1 MTIDQLAP
9 KARGRRGRRREGGA
23 TSPAIVQRPFA
34 QLKRT
39 YPAVALISDDQVE
52 AIHQASLKLLSET
65 GLDVLHEEARAVMKK
80 AGADV
85 RDGEERVRF
94 DPDLINEAIA
104 GVPSEFTLHA
114 RNAQHNLTMGGNN
127 IVFNMMASAPNCSDT
142 DRGRRAGNQEDFRNF
157 LRLAQMHNV
166 LHVTGGYPVEPV
178 DIHASIRHL
187 DCIQDYITLTD
198 KAYCVYSLGEERVSD
213 AIEMT
218 RIAHGLTHDQLRDQ
232 ACMFSIINTNSPL
245 QLDIPMMQGV
255 MALSEMGQPVVITP
269 FTLAGA
275 MAPVTIAGAVT
286 LQNAEALA
294 GVAFSQMVRPG
305 APVMYGGFTSNVD
318 MKTGSPAFGTPE
330 YMKAQHIGGQLA
342 RRYGIPYRS
351 SNVCAANTVDSQAAY
366 EAVFSLWGA
375 INGGANMLMHGAG
388 WLEGGLCCS
397 YEKVMLDIDLLQMVT
412 EFLQPV
418 STSPEDLA
426 LDAINEVGPAGHFF
440 GTEHTQVRYRD
451 AFYSPILSDWRNFE
465 TWQEAGSPI
474 AIERANAEWKKRLAA
489 YEAPALD
496 PAIRDELDAFVAKR
510 KAEGGAATGF

>member
-1 MTIDQLAP
+1 MATDHMT
-9 KARGRRGRRREGGA
+9 RGRRGRRREGG
-23 TSPAIVQRPFA
+23 TSAPAIAQRPFK
-34 QLKRT
+34 QLKRS
-39 YPAVALISDDQVE
+39 YPAVELISDDQVE

-65 GLDVLHEEARAVMKK
+65 GLDVLNEDARAVMKK

-94 DPDLINEAIA
+94 DPDLINESVAT
-104 GVPSEFTLHA
+104 VPSEFTLHA
-114 RNAQHNLTMGGNN
+114 RNPNHNVTMGGNN

-142 DRGRRAGNQEDFRNF
+142 DRGRRTGNQEDFRNF

-166 LHVTGGYPVEPV
+166 LHVTGGYPVEPT

-198 KAYCVYSLGEERVSD
+198 KAYCIYSLGEERVSD

-218 RIAHGLTHDQLRDQ
+218 RIAHGLTHDQMRDQ

-275 MAPVTIAGAVT
+275 MAPITIAGAVT

-294 GVAFSQMVRPG
+294 GVAFTQMVRPG

-397 YEKVMLDIDLLQMVT
+397 YEKVMLDIDLLQMVA
-412 EFLQPV
+412 EFLQPI
-418 STSPEDLA
+418 STSVEDLA

-440 GTEHTQVRYRD
+440 GTEHTQARYRD
-451 AFYSPILSDWRNFE
+451 AFYIPILSDWRNFE

-474 AIERANAEWKKRLAA
+474 AIERANAEWKKRIAA

-496 PAIRDELDAFVAKR
+496 PAIREELDAFAIKR
-510 KAEGGAATGF
+510 KAEGGAATDF

>member
-1 MTIDQLAP
+1 MTVDRLT
-9 KARGRRGRRREGGA
+9 RGRRGRRQESA
-23 TSPAIVQRPFA
+23 NSAPTIAQHPFQ
-34 QLKRT
+34 QLKRP
-39 YPAVALISDDQVE
+39 YAPVRIISDDQVE
-52 AIHQASLKLLSET
+52 HIHQASLKLLSET
-65 GLDVLHEEARAVMKK
+65 GLDVLHDDARALMKK

-85 RDGEERVRF
+85 REGVARVRF
-94 DPDLINEAIA
+94 DPGLINEAIA
-104 GVPSEFTLHA
+104 TVPSEFKLHA
-114 RNAQHNLTMGGNN
+114 RNPQHSVTMNGDN

-142 DRGRRAGNQEDFRNF
+142 DRGRRAGNQEDYRNF
-157 LRLAQMHNV
+157 LRLAQMHNI

-178 DIHASIRHL
+178 DIHPSVRHL
-187 DCIQDYITLTD
+187 DCIHDYITLTD
-198 KAYCVYSLGEERVSD
+198 KAYCIYALGEDRVSD

-218 RIAHGLTHDQLRDQ
+218 RIAHGLTRDQMRDQ

-245 QLDIPMMQGV
+245 QLDIPMTQGLI
-255 MALSEMGQPVVITP
+255 ALAEMGQLVVITP

-275 MAPVTIAGAVT
+275 MAPVTIAGAIT

-294 GVAFSQMVRPG
+294 GVALSQMVRPG

-351 SNVCAANTVDSQAAY
+351 SNVCAANTVDAQAAY

-375 INGGANMLMHGAG
+375 INGGVNMLMHGAG

-397 YEKVMLDIDLLQMVT
+397 YEKTMLDIDLLQMVS
-412 EFLQPV
+412 EFLQPA
-418 STSPEDLA
+418 STNPDDLA
-426 LDAINEVGPAGHFF
+426 VDTINEVGPAGHFF
-440 GTEHTQVRYRD
+440 GTEHTQARYRD

-474 AIERANAEWKKRLAA
+474 AIERANAEWKSRLAA
-489 YEAPALD
+489 YEPPSLD
-496 PAIRDELDAFVAKR
+496 VAIQEELEAFTTRR
-510 KAEGGAATGF
+510 KSEGGVATDF

>member
-1 MTIDQLAP
+1 MTTEQLAQ
-9 KARGRRGRRREGGA
+9 KARGRRGRRRDGGVPA
-23 TSPAIVQRPFA
+23 PAIVQRPFA
-34 QLKRT
+34 QLKRS
-39 YPAVALISDDQVE
+39 YPAVELISDDQVE
-52 AIHQASLKLLSET
+52 HIHQASLKLLSET
-65 GLDVLHEEARAVMKK
+65 GLDVLHDDARAAMKK

-94 DPDLINEAIA
+94 DPDLINEAIVS
-104 GVPSEFTLHA
+104 VPSEFTLHA
-114 RNAQHNLTMGGNN
+114 RNAQHNVTMGGNN

-198 KAYCVYSLGEERVSD
+198 KAYCIYSLGEERVSD

-218 RIAHGLTHDQLRDQ
+218 RIAHGLTHDQMRDQ

-294 GVAFSQMVRPG
+294 GVAFTQIVRPG

-426 LDAINEVGPAGHFF
+426 LEAINEVGPAGHFF
-440 GTEHTQVRYRD
+440 GTEHTQTRYRD

-474 AIERANAEWKKRLAA
+474 AIGRANAEWKNRLAT

-496 PAIRDELDAFVAKR
+496 PAIRDELDAFVVKR
-510 KAEGGAATGF
+510 KAEGGAATDF

>member
-1 MTIDQLAP
+1 MTIDQLAS

-65 GLDVLHEEARAVMKK
+65 GLDVLHEDARAVMKK

-114 RNAQHNLTMGGNN
+114 RNAQHNVTMGGNN

-366 EAVFSLWGA
+366 EAVFSLWGG

-510 KAEGGAATGF
+510 KAEGGAATDF